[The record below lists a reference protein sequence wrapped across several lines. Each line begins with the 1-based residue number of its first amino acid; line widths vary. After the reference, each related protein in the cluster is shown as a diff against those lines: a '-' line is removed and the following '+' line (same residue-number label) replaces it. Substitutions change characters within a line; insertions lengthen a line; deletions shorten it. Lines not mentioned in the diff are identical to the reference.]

1 MSRFLL
7 SGAVLMIGAW
17 PLAAAAQSDTVLD
30 CAVDR
35 VDPGLKR
42 SLASA
47 MMGEGDDAAFDAM
60 LARFSVVADDCTV
73 GLALTDTQKKTYVD
87 YGIAR
92 IVREWMVGELA
103 GYGLSASTIDDAL
116 EFGAGR
122 RNPAMAGEMGEDQVK
137 ALVQAFIE
145 SGIDAEGLGAPA
157 WNAVGTYA
165 AASSIYWRRRQL
177 LSVSVIG
184 SAPRPPIVVPTPVVA
199 PVSPPATAVPPDAP
213 SVPAVPAVA
222 APMPEVTAPAA
233 PPEPAPV
240 AAPTPAPAQA
250 APVPLDYHPVPVDL
264 ETPAVPAE
272 PAGPSPAP
280 PAAVEGE
287 AAPPPSAEDASPDG
301 ENPPGAHQ
309 KLARAVIRISRPAS
323 GT

>member
-1 MSRFLL
+1 MSRLLL
-7 SGAVLMIGAW
+7 SGAALMIAAW
-17 PLAAAAQSDTVLD
+17 PMAVEAQSDTVLD

-35 VDPGLKR
+35 ADPGLKR

-60 LARFSVVADDCTV
+60 LARFSVVADDCTA

-145 SGIDAEGLGAPA
+145 SGIDAEGLRAPA

-199 PVSPPATAVPPDAP
+199 TPTPE
-213 SVPAVPAVA
+213 A
-222 APMPEVTAPAA
+222 AAPAA
-233 PPEPAPV
+233 PPD
-240 AAPTPAPAQA
+240 PTPVVEPTSAPAQA
-250 APVPLDYHPVPVDL
+250 APEPLDHHPVPVDL

-272 PAGPSPAP
+272 PASPSPVP
-280 PAAVEGE
+280 PAAVEGD

-301 ENPPGAHQ
+301 KNPPGAHQ